1 MSRDYKP
8 QVQMIQVTCD
18 EYNQH
23 YMKHDTLGSLL
34 GKKKKG
40 KVEKMQKGSTLGLLI
55 LIN

>member
-8 QVQMIQVTCD
+8 QVQMIQVTYD